1 MNLRKKPKYEID
13 SYFKM
18 FELRKDSVKVLKIL
32 QNLYSRDSV
41 KKSLHYTEQKQ
52 FEINFENFLKDK
64 GINTSGQKT
73 NGTLS

>member
-32 QNLYSRDSV
+32 QNVYSRDSV
-41 KKSLHYTEQKQ
+41 KKSLNYTEQKQ

-64 GINTSGQKT
+64 GINSSG
-73 NGTLS
+73 